1 MDAFY
6 IPWNGIV
13 TDADN
18 ATDALTEARAWLVA
32 HDVTSGDADAMIAD
46 YSSANNTA
54 AHWGGHD
61 VGFVQAHHEGAQ
73 PVWVVGLPQGYY
85 LTHPDPITD

>member
-6 IPWNGIV
+6 APWSGVV

-18 ATDALTEARAWLVA
+18 APDALAAAKVWLTA
-32 HDVTSGDADAMIAD
+32 HDVDGSAADAMVDGYGA
-46 YSSANNTA
+46 ANNTA
-54 AHWGGHD
+54 AHWGGPD
-61 VGFVQAHHEGAQ
+61 VGFVQADHPDAQ

-85 LTHPDPITD
+85 ATHPDPITD